1 MKGIRRIRQRL
12 CALPLALACLMG
24 LAACGGP
31 DFGSFSKELEFGDKQ
46 VSDTQT
52 TYVMKIP
59 EGRLGD
65 LIGPSQIQWVIDQ
78 YGDPPAHTGAVAVG
92 TKKAAKDLLR
102 KSPELQ
108 CRALENTYQ
117 EESSDE
123 GKWEYK
129 DSSCRKQRKLSW
141 LEKTLWNMYQVQSD
155 STIEWLSTSRNTLV
169 AADDTVST
177 LQANATPNYDS
188 WFAPVNRY
196 LRIAQGVLIAA
207 AAISLIVLTICF
219 VLVPV
224 DTGLMLSFV
233 LATAMLILGM
243 GLFTLGAEMS
253 MSKIGNYMGAKLTKS
268 RRLGLILIVSF
279 LLGVA
284 ITVAEPDLQVLAA
297 NVPEIDKTVLILTVS
312 VGVGIFLMLCM
323 VRILFG
329 ISLRLLLIVF
339 YVLVFLAA
347 FLSDQGILAVAF
359 DSGGVTTG
367 PMTVPFIMALGVGV
381 ASIRS
386 DENAKADS
394 FGLVGLCSIG
404 PIASVLLLGA
414 IYKTQPAQAESE
426 TAAAI
431 TNTVA
436 LGRDYLHAFPEYL
449 KEVTLA
455 LLPIVVFFLIFQIV
469 SLRLRRLPFLRV
481 MVGIL
486 YTYAG
491 LVLFLTG
498 VNVGFSPV
506 GYALGAA
513 LTEGWKLWL
522 LIPLAMLMGWFII
535 NAEPAVHIL
544 NRQVEDLS
552 AGAISARAM
561 GMSLSIAVS
570 AAGGL
575 AMLRVITGVSI
586 MYFLVPGY
594 FIALALSFFV
604 PRTFTAIAFDSGG
617 VASGPLTATF
627 MLPFAMGAC
636 EALGGNVMTDAF
648 GLVALVAMMPLITV
662 QVMGAI
668 YVIKSRRAEK
678 EPALPDFGDNEIIEL
693 WEAC

>member
-1 MKGIRRIRQRL
+1 
-12 CALPLALACLMG
+12 
-24 LAACGGP
+24 
-31 DFGSFSKELEFGDKQ
+31 
-46 VSDTQT
+46 
-52 TYVMKIP
+52 
-59 EGRLGD
+59 
-65 LIGPSQIQWVIDQ
+65 
-78 YGDPPAHTGAVAVG
+78 
-92 TKKAAKDLLR
+92 
-102 KSPELQ
+102 
-108 CRALENTYQ
+108 
-117 EESSDE
+117 
-123 GKWEYK
+123 
-129 DSSCRKQRKLSW
+129 
-141 LEKTLWNMYQVQSD
+141 MYQKEVLF
-155 STIEWLSTSRNTLV
+155 EK
-169 AADDTVST
+169 
-177 LQANATPNYDS
+177 
-188 WFAPVNRY
+188 
-196 LRIAQGVLIAA
+196 LREAA
-207 AAISLIVLTICF
+207 ASVLPISLIVLLICF

-224 DTGLMLSFV
+224 NTGLMLSFL

-253 MSKIGNYMGAKLTKS
+253 MSKIGNYIGSKLTKS
-268 RRLGLILIVSF
+268 RKLWLILAVSF

-297 NVPEIDKTVLILTVS
+297 NVPDIDKTVLILTVS

-414 IYKTQPAQAESE
+414 IYRTQPAQAE
-426 TAAAI
+426 TQTVAAI
-431 TNTVA
+431 TDTVL
-436 LGRDYLHAFPEYL
+436 LGRDYLHAIPEYL
-449 KEVTLA
+449 KEVTVA
-455 LLPIVVFFLIFQIV
+455 LLPIVVFFLIFQFV
-469 SLRLRRLPFLRV
+469 SLRLRKLPFLRV

-486 YTYAG
+486 YTYVG

-498 VNVGFSPV
+498 VNVGFSPL
-506 GYALGAA
+506 GYVLGAA
-513 LTEGWKLWL
+513 LTEGWRIWL

-544 NRQVEDLS
+544 NKQVEDLS

-575 AMLRVITGVSI
+575 AMLRVITGI
-586 MYFLVPGY
+586 PILYFLIPGY
-594 FIALALSFFV
+594 FIALALTFFV

-636 EALGGNVMTDAF
+636 QALGGNVMTDAF

-668 YVIKSRRAEK
+668 YVVKSRRATA
-678 EPALPDFGDNEIIEL
+678 EPALPAFGDNEIIEL

>member
-1 MKGIRRIRQRL
+1 MYR
-12 CALPLALACLMG
+12 
-24 LAACGGP
+24 
-31 DFGSFSKELEFGDKQ
+31 KQ
-46 VSDTQT
+46 V
-52 TYVMKIP
+52 
-59 EGRLGD
+59 L
-65 LIGPSQIQWVIDQ
+65 
-78 YGDPPAHTGAVAVG
+78 
-92 TKKAAKDLLR
+92 
-102 KSPELQ
+102 
-108 CRALENTYQ
+108 
-117 EESSDE
+117 
-123 GKWEYK
+123 
-129 DSSCRKQRKLSW
+129 
-141 LEKTLWNMYQVQSD
+141 LEKLK
-155 STIEWLSTSRNTLV
+155 E
-169 AADDTVST
+169 
-177 LQANATPNYDS
+177 
-188 WFAPVNRY
+188 
-196 LRIAQGVLIAA
+196 AA
-207 AAISLIVLTICF
+207 ASVLPISLIVLAICF
-219 VLVPV
+219 MLVPV

-253 MSKIGNYMGAKLTKS
+253 MSKIGNCMGAKLTKS

-414 IYKTQPAQAESE
+414 IYKTQPAQVESE

-469 SLRLRRLPFLRV
+469 SLRLRKLPFLRV

-668 YVIKSRRAEK
+668 YVIKSRRTEK